1 MERRFGS
8 HLNSPTVTAPMNLV
22 EKWGFPDCLRIPEID
37 VSLEERHATQLTKEP
52 CPGRS
57 DSSLVTRHKVHNPD
71 LGEGIRAPSQSLKRL
86 A

>member
-22 EKWGFPDCLRIPEID
+22 EKWISGLPENPEID

-71 LGEGIRAPSQSLKRL
+71 LGHSIRAPSQSLKRL

>member
-8 HLNSPTVTAPMNLV
+8 LNSPRVTAPMNLV
-22 EKWGFPDCLRIPEID
+22 EKWISGLLENPEID

-71 LGEGIRAPSQSLKRL
+71 LGQGIRAPSQSLKRL